1 MQKGSSVDVRK
12 VARERRKIRTN
23 PKIFLGNIASLI
35 HDFFHIIKYGFFS
48 QEKELVRVSGFNI
61 FYQEDVH
68 EN

>member
-12 VARERRKIRTN
+12 VARERKKIRTN

-35 HDFFHIIKYGFFS
+35 HDFIHSIKVGFFS
-48 QEKELVRVSGFNI
+48 QEKELIRVSGFNI